1 MSSTPFRFVQ
11 RRTTISG
18 RVPSVSS
25 LLTGEILLQLADG
38 TIYFRDAYQNK
49 LHTVITDA
57 SGFGLNKIK
66 FSGASSGQIP
76 LWDGGKFIP
85 YSTGDFGSNSNLD
98 TSSFVLTG
106 QTGQFVTTSQT
117 GNFGSTINNY
127 YGSAESILNTGFGS
141 NSIQQTGSN
150 NTSSGTY
157 SVTIGSGNLAKEDFS
172 FALGKEAKTSQFGEF
187 AFSNGSFSEK
197 GDSQYSL
204 VMGRAI
210 TTSSTP
216 QKILI
221 NGSDKIIEL
230 DLGSTVFFTANVVG
244 NGGDKYI
251 SNEIR
256 GIVKRSES
264 EGSQI
269 AFVNSPSKSI
279 FALLPNGSNYSV
291 NVSVSTLDNSLKIEC
306 VGDASEEMFWFAKID
321 LIILKKVSAFQD
333 IYFKATNNGDWFN
346 VDNWFSDSSFQNN
359 TSFIPKSNSNVYMYG
374 TYGDDDSYALI
385 DNQLWVTPRIIHT
398 TGLHN
403 PEGLTLRS
411 YTGSRFTGVIIGNST
426 FDGAIPDYAYNL
438 NLLTANEISLLS
450 PAVIASLTIGQ
461 ISSLSAESINALTP
475 AQLAALS
482 PEQLAA
488 ISNLQLQSL
497 FESNI
502 DGYSTPI
509 NESIPNEF
517 LSTLI
522 VSSNQIPD
530 LINTTLNIDSTN
542 YLMMDSG
549 SE

>member
-18 RVPSVSS
+18 RVPSTSS

-38 TIYFRDAYQNK
+38 TIYFKDAYQDK

-85 YSTGDFGSNSNLD
+85 YGTGDFGSNFNLD

-106 QTGQFVTTSQT
+106 QTGQFVTTGQT
-117 GNFGSTINNY
+117 GNFGNTINNY
-127 YGSAESILNTGFGS
+127 YSSAETILNTGYGL

-157 SVTIGSGNLAKEDFS
+157 SVSVGSGNLAKEDFS

-210 TTSSTP
+210 TNSSTP

-221 NGSDKIIEL
+221 NGSDKIVEL

-256 GIVKRSES
+256 GIVKRLQT

-269 AFVNSPSKSI
+269 SFVNSPSKSI

-291 NVSVSTLDNSLKIEC
+291 NVNVSTLDNSLKIEC
-306 VGDASEEMFWFAKID
+306 IGDSSEEMFWFAKID
-321 LIILKKVSAFQD
+321 LIILKKVSPYQN
-333 IYFKATNNGDWFN
+333 IYFNSQVNFDYFN
-346 VDNWFSDSSFQNN
+346 TSFWFSDNSY
-359 TSFIPKSNSNVYMYG
+359 TIPKNSLPNINSDVIISG
-374 TYGDDDSYALI
+374 GNALTVNI
-385 DNQLWVTPRIIHT
+385 DNQSWVTPH
-398 TGLHN
+398 
-403 PEGLTLRS
+403 
-411 YTGSRFTGVIIGNST
+411 
-426 FDGAIPDYAYNL
+426 
-438 NLLTANEISLLS
+438 
-450 PAVIASLTIGQ
+450 
-461 ISSLSAESINALTP
+461 
-475 AQLAALS
+475 
-482 PEQLAA
+482 
-488 ISNLQLQSL
+488 
-497 FESNI
+497 
-502 DGYSTPI
+502 
-509 NESIPNEF
+509 
-517 LSTLI
+517 
-522 VSSNQIPD
+522 
-530 LINTTLNIDSTN
+530 LINTLNVSN
-542 YLMMDSG
+542 PSG
-549 SE
+549 IILTSENNKNFNGIILGNSSFSGVNIV